1 MLLGLREPSL
11 LPKRALRAG
20 VPQRHAGARLQSVP
34 AAAKMTAANRL
45 DATVSHRLL
54 D

>member
-1 MLLGLREPSL
+1 LNEPSL
-11 LPKRALRAG
+11 LRKRAVRTG
-20 VPQRHAGARLQSVP
+20 VPEGSIDARPRSVP

-45 DATVSHRLL
+45 DATVSDRGLL